1 MAKNVNIQKN
11 YTFFHGIQSQTKDIK
26 GKNFR
31 TLVTV
36 WTNNFPLL
44 GGSFILIS
52 DTWSQLVH
60 DSVSEIE
67 TTILGQNYQKQG

>member
-1 MAKNVNIQKN
+1 M
-11 YTFFHGIQSQTKDIK
+11 
-26 GKNFR
+26 
-31 TLVTV
+31 
-36 WTNNFPLL
+36 NNFLSL
-44 GGSFILIS
+44 GNSFFLIS